1 MPVQWLTAWLKWT
14 AGVKMCMSL
23 RASYLIINLLIA
35 EMLTRFQVRTTPR
48 VFALVVGASGAP
60 PISRA

>member
-1 MPVQWLTAWLKWT
+1 
-14 AGVKMCMSL
+14 MCMSL